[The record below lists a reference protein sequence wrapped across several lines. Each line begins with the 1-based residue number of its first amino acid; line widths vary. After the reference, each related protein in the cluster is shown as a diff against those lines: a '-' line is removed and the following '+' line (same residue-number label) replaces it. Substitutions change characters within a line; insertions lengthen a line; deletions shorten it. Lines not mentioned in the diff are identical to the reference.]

1 MKIRI
6 DPIKAYDFITY
17 RAQLNENLAE
27 TWKIKD
33 SSDFLMT
40 YVNLCIILDSLK
52 ILSSKSNINYRLL
65 YWNFLKIK
73 KFIKFT

>member
-40 YVNLCIILDSLK
+40 YVNLCIIL
-52 ILSSKSNINYRLL
+52 ILLEDIV
-65 YWNFLKIK
+65 FQIK
-73 KFIKFT
+73 YKL

>member
-27 TWKIKD
+27 TRKLKD
-33 SSDFLMT
+33 SSYLMT
-40 YVNLCIILDSLK
+40 YVNLCIIL
-52 ILSSKSNINYRLL
+52 ILLEDIV
-65 YWNFLKIK
+65 FQIK
-73 KFIKFT
+73 YKL